1 MQGNESIGQAGFH
14 PGVDWHVSL
23 AASGLLLYVRF
34 CLLVLNI
41 EDVVERAAFPDRIQ
55 RAGALA
61 VQRRFLPPVSGESFL
76 VTIALALW
84 PAEGSCPRQST
95 LGRGKARLCHQSSS
109 LPITDKTINLLL
121 SVRGDL
127 LTGRRGAQHLVTEKR
142 NKEWCPGKG
151 GRRPG
156 GRAVCE
162 PPCWRWENPIWR
174 SRKWPPRVSLPG
186 LVFRMPGFIP

>member
-1 MQGNESIGQAGFH
+1 MNQALFL
-14 PGVDWHVSL
+14 VSVFDSL
-23 AASGLLLYVRF
+23 QVAAVPHLPVRWRKSHSSSGL
-34 CLLVLNI
+34 
-41 EDVVERAAFPDRIQ
+41 P
-55 RAGALA
+55 
-61 VQRRFLPPVSGESFL
+61 
-76 VTIALALW
+76 IALALW